1 MHRLTFFSQKISPLF
16 RPLSYLTNA
25 NIICFG
31 GNLRNSLSLIRES
44 TLQHI
49 FYRQISSKNTEAS
62 KSVGDNNDDFL
73 INSCSGGQDPH
84 SKIMEILR
92 ESTAMSNQT
101 HAIESQ
107 VKYGKIFRYGELYAP
122 YELNEDKYK
131 GKRNTGRSTRKP
143 PSVDIFNALKL
154 NPLNYKLLSN
164 FVSDMGR
171 ILPRSITGLTA
182 KNQRKLAK
190 AIKRARSF
198 GLIPSTHRRK
208 ADFYDVELMMSQM
221 KNKKASDFMDFE

>member
-1 MHRLTFFSQKISPLF
+1 MHRLTFFSQKSSSLF
-16 RPLSYLTNA
+16 RPLSYLKNEK
-25 NIICFG
+25 IICIG
-31 GNLRNSLSLIRES
+31 GNRRNSLSLILES
-44 TLQHI
+44 SPQQL
-49 FYRQISSKNTEAS
+49 FYRQISSKKSEAS
-62 KSVGDNNDDFL
+62 KNVGDNN
-73 INSCSGGQDPH
+73 GEQDPH

-143 PSVDIFNALKL
+143 PTVDIFNALKL
-154 NPLNYKLLSN
+154 NPLVEYKAS
-164 FVSDMGR
+164 
-171 ILPRSITGLTA
+171 LTA

>member
-1 MHRLTFFSQKISPLF
+1 MHRLTFFSQKSSSLF
-16 RPLSYLTNA
+16 RPLSYLKNEK
-25 NIICFG
+25 IICIG
-31 GNLRNSLSLIRES
+31 GNRRNSLSLILES
-44 TLQHI
+44 SPQQL
-49 FYRQISSKNTEAS
+49 FYRQISSKKSEAS
-62 KSVGDNNDDFL
+62 KNVGDNN
-73 INSCSGGQDPH
+73 GEQDPH

-143 PSVDIFNALKL
+143 PTVDIFNALKL